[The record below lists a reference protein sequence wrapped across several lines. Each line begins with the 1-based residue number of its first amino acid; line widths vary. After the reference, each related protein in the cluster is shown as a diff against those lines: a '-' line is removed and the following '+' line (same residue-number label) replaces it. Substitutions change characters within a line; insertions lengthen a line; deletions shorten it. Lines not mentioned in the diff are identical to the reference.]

1 MIKKY
6 LNLIK
11 FSHTI
16 FALPFAMIGF
26 TLGVVEIKKN
36 NSINIHFTNI
46 FIFVLICMVTARSA
60 AMAFN
65 RYLDRKIDAL
75 NYRTKDREIPTGKIS
90 ILQVKWFIVV
100 NIIVFI
106 FSSYKINE
114 RCFYLSPIAL
124 FVILFYSYTK
134 KITPLCHLVL
144 GIGLSLS
151 TIGAYIA
158 VTNQFSITPILF
170 STILFLWVAGFDIIY
185 ALQDYDF
192 DVSQKLFS
200 IPSYF
205 GISRAIHIAKIL
217 HFICICNIWV
227 MFLFYHFKYLYF
239 CGAFLFTG
247 IIIYQ
252 YTHFNKKNLTKINP
266 AFMTLNGVASIVFA
280 IFVILDLIIK

>member
-26 TLGVVEIKKN
+26 TLGIIDVN
-36 NSINIHFTNI
+36 NFYSNNIQFTKI
-46 FIFVLICMVTARSA
+46 FIFVIICMVTARSA

-65 RYLDRKIDAL
+65 RYLDRNIDAL
-75 NYRTKDREIPTGKIS
+75 NVRTKDREIPAGKIS
-90 ILQVKWFIVV
+90 TLQVKWFIVI
-100 NIIVFI
+100 NILLFI
-106 FSSYKINE
+106 FSTYKINI

-134 KITPLCHLVL
+134 KFTPLCHIIL

-158 VTNQFSITPILF
+158 VTNQFAIIPILF
-170 STILFLWVAGFDIIY
+170 SIILFLWVAGFDIIY

-192 DVSQKLFS
+192 DKTQKLYS

-205 GISRAIHIAKIL
+205 GIPTAINIAKIL
-217 HFICICNIWV
+217 HCICICICW
-227 MFLFYHFKYLYF
+227 FIYIFYPFKYLYL
-239 CGAFLFTG
+239 CGACIFTC

-252 YTHFNKKNLTKINP
+252 YTTFNKKNLTKINP
-266 AFMTLNGVASIVFA
+266 AFMTLNGFASIVFG
-280 IFVILDLIIK
+280 IFVILDLIFK